1 VALKGENHDAHMYVE
16 QAVENGAKCLIVEH
30 PVLGDTSQVAQIV
43 VGDTLKALGDLAA
56 FKRRKLTYEC
66 DQQIIGLTGSCGKT
80 TVKEMIAAILK
91 RKYLAGEQ
99 YPENA
104 VLKTEGNFNNLIGL
118 PLSLLPLGVH
128 NRVAVLEM
136 GMNVPGEIERLT
148 EIADPDISCITNIY
162 GAHLLGL
169 HSIEGVADAKE
180 ELFQNTKKSGCLVVN
195 LDDERIAARSTKYEQ
210 QKVTFGVSCVARG
223 ITPDVWASDISLVEG
238 GAISFTI
245 HFKDKQQDIHLYIA
259 GEHNVSNALCAAAT
273 SIAAGCTLDEIA
285 LGLADFRAPD
295 KRMELITSGHGF
307 EILNDTYNANPAS
320 MEAGLKA
327 LANIG
332 RGKKIAVLGDMLE
345 LGDDAEKAHYKIGNC
360 AAELGVDLLIS
371 YGEWADE
378 MQRGWIENGG
388 NVQDVTIFEE
398 KDEIVGFVKD
408 QLAQGSLGSK
418 DLILF
423 KASRGLRFETMV
435 DALK

>member
-1 VALKGENHDAHMYVE
+1 
-16 QAVENGAKCLIVEH
+16 
-30 PVLGDTSQVAQIV
+30 
-43 VGDTLKALGDLAA
+43 
-56 FKRRKLTYEC
+56 
-66 DQQIIGLTGSCGKT
+66 
-80 TVKEMIAAILK
+80 
-91 RKYLAGEQ
+91 
-99 YPENA
+99 
-104 VLKTEGNFNNLIGL
+104 
-118 PLSLLPLGVH
+118 
-128 NRVAVLEM
+128 
-136 GMNVPGEIERLT
+136 
-148 EIADPDISCITNIY
+148 
-162 GAHLLGL
+162 
-169 HSIEGVADAKE
+169 
-180 ELFQNTKKSGCLVVN
+180 
-195 LDDERIAARSTKYEQ
+195 
-210 QKVTFGVSCVARG
+210 
-223 ITPDVWASDISLVEG
+223 
-238 GAISFTI
+238 
-245 HFKDKQQDIHLYIA
+245 
-259 GEHNVSNALCAAAT
+259 
-273 SIAAGCTLDEIA
+273 
-285 LGLADFRAPD
+285 
-295 KRMELITSGHGF
+295 MELITSGHGF